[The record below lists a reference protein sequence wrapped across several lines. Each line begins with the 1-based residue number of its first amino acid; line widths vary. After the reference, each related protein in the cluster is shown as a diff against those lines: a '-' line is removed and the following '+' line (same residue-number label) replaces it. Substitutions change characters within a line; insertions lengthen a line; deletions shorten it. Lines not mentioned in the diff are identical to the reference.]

1 MRILVCGGGTG
12 GHIYPA
18 LAAVN
23 ELRRRGH
30 DSAQFL
36 WIGTRGEMEE
46 ELVPRAGL
54 RLQTIQGGPI
64 VGVSPRDKLV
74 NGMKLTWS
82 LGKTNSIWRAFR
94 PDVLFMTGG
103 YVNVPVALTAW
114 LRRTPAAIFLPDVE
128 PGSAIRFLSRF
139 AQNVA
144 CTTPASEAYFSPGK
158 TVVTGYPVRPQ
169 LRAALDLS
177 RAQALGRF
185 GLEEER
191 RTLLVF
197 GGSRGARSINRALLA
212 VLPWLLETYQVV
224 HISGALDWPEVE
236 AAAQDLPGEQ
246 RRYYRPFA
254 YLHERMGAAL
264 RGADL
269 VVARA
274 GASMLGE
281 SPAFALPA
289 ILVPYP
295 HAWRYQRVNAD
306 YLAERG
312 AAVRLDD
319 ELLPDRLLPLVSELL
334 QDDERLTQMAA
345 AARALDRPSAASNL
359 ARLLEKLAQRHMVNN
374 AW

>member
-1 MRILVCGGGTG
+1 MPYPLV
-12 GHIYPA
+12 
-18 LAAVN
+18 
-23 ELRRRGH
+23 R
-30 DSAQFL
+30 
-36 WIGTRGEMEE
+36 
-46 ELVPRAGL
+46 
-54 RLQTIQGGPI
+54 
-64 VGVSPRDKLV
+64 
-74 NGMKLTWS
+74 
-82 LGKTNSIWRAFR
+82 
-94 PDVLFMTGG
+94 
-103 YVNVPVALTAW
+103 
-114 LRRTPAAIFLPDVE
+114 
-128 PGSAIRFLSRF
+128 
-139 AQNVA
+139 
-144 CTTPASEAYFSPGK
+144 
-158 TVVTGYPVRPQ
+158 
-169 LRAALDLS
+169 
-177 RAQALGRF
+177 
-185 GLEEER
+185 
-191 RTLLVF
+191 
-197 GGSRGARSINRALLA
+197 RGARSINRALLA

>member
-1 MRILVCGGGTG
+1 
-12 GHIYPA
+12 
-18 LAAVN
+18 
-23 ELRRRGH
+23 
-30 DSAQFL
+30 
-36 WIGTRGEMEE
+36 
-46 ELVPRAGL
+46 
-54 RLQTIQGGPI
+54 
-64 VGVSPRDKLV
+64 
-74 NGMKLTWS
+74 MKLTWS

-103 YVNVPVALTAW
+103 YVNAPVALTAW

-139 AQNVA
+139 AQKVA
-144 CTTPASEAYFSPGK
+144 CTTPASQAYFRSGK

-169 LRAALDLS
+169 LREALALS
-177 RAQALGRF
+177 RTEALGHF
-185 GLEEER
+185 ELEAGR

-212 VLPWLLETYQVV
+212 VLPQLLESYQVL

-236 AAAQDLPGEQ
+236 AAAQNVRDEQ
-246 RRYYRPFA
+246 RRYYRPYA

-264 RGADL
+264 RAADL

-295 HAWRYQRVNAD
+295 HAWRYQKVNAD

-312 AAVRLDD
+312 AAVRVDD
-319 ELLPDRLLPLVSELL
+319 ELLPDRLLPVVRELL
-334 QDDERLTQMAA
+334 QDEARLTQMAA
-345 AARALDRPSAASNL
+345 AAGALDRPQAASNL
-359 ARLLEKLAQRHMVNN
+359 ARLLQKLAQRHMGNN

>member
-23 ELRRRGH
+23 ELRRQGY
-30 DSAQFL
+30 DSTQFL

-54 RLQTIQGGPI
+54 RLETIQGGPI
-64 VGVSPRDKLV
+64 VGVSPRVSLV

-103 YVNVPVALTAW
+103 YVNAPVALTAW

-139 AQNVA
+139 AQKVA
-144 CTTPASEAYFSPGK
+144 CTTPASQAYFRSGK

-169 LRAALDLS
+169 LREALALS
-177 RAQALGRF
+177 RTEALGHF
-185 GLEEER
+185 ELEAGR

-212 VLPWLLETYQVV
+212 VLPQLLESYQVL

-236 AAAQDLPGEQ
+236 AAAQNVRDEQ
-246 RRYYRPFA
+246 RRYYRPYA

-264 RGADL
+264 RAADL

-295 HAWRYQRVNAD
+295 HAWRYQKVNAD

-312 AAVRLDD
+312 AAVRVDD
-319 ELLPDRLLPLVSELL
+319 ELLPDRLLPVVRELL
-334 QDDERLTQMAA
+334 QDEARLTQMAA
-345 AARALDRPSAASNL
+345 AAGALDRPQAASNL
-359 ARLLEKLAQRHMVNN
+359 ARLLQKLAQRHMGNN